1 MESSEPEITY
11 TYTDLSI
18 WTLTWA
24 SMIVTEQKGKIK
36 YSKTSQVCFNPLT
49 PSVSYFTRT
58 ILVSFWGFFE
68 NPQWVGQWDTGLM
81 FYQ

>member
-24 SMIVTEQKGKIK
+24 FMIVTEQKGKIK
-36 YSKTSQVCFNPLT
+36 YGKTSQVCFNPLT
-49 PSVSYFTRT
+49 PSVS
-58 ILVSFWGFFE
+58 
-68 NPQWVGQWDTGLM
+68 
-81 FYQ
+81 

>member
-24 SMIVTEQKGKIK
+24 FMIVTEQKDKIR
-36 YSKTSQVCFNPLT
+36 QN
-49 PSVSYFTRT
+49 
-58 ILVSFWGFFE
+58 I
-68 NPQWVGQWDTGLM
+68 TGM
-81 FYQ
+81 F